1 MQNDKINMF
10 GLEQVNEVIE
20 NSSGR
25 VPIKYDW
32 QSIAV
37 ELATQILNH
46 DDVHYPT
53 LQAAKLVL
61 AVNAK
66 EKEWTEVDA
75 TTKGFRYLK
84 EDE

>member
-1 MQNDKINMF
+1 MQNDRSNMF
-10 GLEQVNEVIE
+10 GLELVNEVIE

-32 QSIAV
+32 QAIAV
-37 ELATQILNH
+37 ELATQILEH
-46 DDVHYPT
+46 DDVNYTT

-61 AVNAK
+61 AVNTK

-84 EDE
+84 EDK